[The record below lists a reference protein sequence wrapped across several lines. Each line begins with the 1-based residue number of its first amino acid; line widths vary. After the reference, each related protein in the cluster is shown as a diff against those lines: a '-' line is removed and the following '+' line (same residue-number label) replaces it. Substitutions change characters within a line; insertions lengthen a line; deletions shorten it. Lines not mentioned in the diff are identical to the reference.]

1 MNKADP
7 SVGTRSQDERIM
19 AALAHAS
26 AILPMWGAIAAIV
39 IWATQREKSAFVAFQ
54 SLQAAV
60 YHFVMILMAFL
71 FGICYICSAFAVPLT
86 MNLSFP
92 GADTPGGEISP
103 LFFLPIAI
111 PFAVMALGLIAWLA
125 FLLYGLA
132 GAVLTLQGRDFR
144 YALVGRR
151 LEAYLART

>member
-1 MNKADP
+1 M
-7 SVGTRSQDERIM
+7 S
-19 AALAHAS
+19 L
-26 AILPMWGAIAAIV
+26 
-39 IWATQREKSAFVAFQ
+39 FV
-54 SLQAAV
+54 
-60 YHFVMILMAFL
+60 
-71 FGICYICSAFAVPLT
+71 
-86 MNLSFP
+86 P

-132 GAVLTLQGRDFR
+132 GAVRTLQGRDFR
-144 YALVGRR
+144 YAVVGRR